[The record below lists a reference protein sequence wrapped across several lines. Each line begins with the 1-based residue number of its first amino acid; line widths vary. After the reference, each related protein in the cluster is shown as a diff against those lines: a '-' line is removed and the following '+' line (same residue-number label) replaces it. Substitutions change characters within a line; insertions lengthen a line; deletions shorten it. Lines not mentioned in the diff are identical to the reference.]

1 MILSNKIDCHIDLKS
16 MVTKIKKKIRRKL
29 VARDLN
35 FILYIRTDNGW
46 EYFNLIDSLEK
57 LGVVNTIIGD
67 NLKPNMLVNVLF
79 ECIETKK
86 TNVFI
91 VKRRKK

>member
-1 MILSNKIDCHIDLKS
+1 